1 MASQHRVTMT
11 RNVIFKYSRKYKK
24 KKTRQNKEPK
34 MAWESIVGLPLHL
47 AMGLKKDNV
56 LPLLCG
62 IANTDI
68 TTN

>member
-1 MASQHRVTMT
+1 
-11 RNVIFKYSRKYKK
+11 
-24 KKTRQNKEPK
+24 